1 MLYTTSISSKPVSNM
16 KDPLTEYGDLQ
27 PRRSFL
33 LNSGMGLGAAALA
46 AMMPKRG
53 FSVDHVFDSKPKA
66 KRVIF
71 LFMAGAPSQ
80 MDLFDYKPEL
90 HKLFKTDLPKS
101 VSQGQRVTAMT
112 RGKQQ
117 LIAPSTF
124 SFAQKGKSGVWMSE
138 LLPHLS
144 TVADDLCFVHSFN
157 TNAINHDPGKTSF
170 CTGAEVPGR
179 PSMGAWLS
187 YGLGSLNKDLPDF
200 VVMPSAFW
208 SGRVNVQALYT
219 RLWGSS
225 FLPSKHQ
232 GTSFQTI
239 GDPVLFLS
247 NPKGI
252 DGKVRRRMLDSLAEL
267 NQKHLAEI
275 KDPEIQTT
283 IAQQEMAFR
292 MQSSVPE
299 LTDISK
305 EPNSVLEAYGPEVN
319 KTGSYA
325 RNCLL
330 ARRMIERDVRFVQ
343 LFHRGWDH
351 HSRLPDNLRGQC
363 RDVDQPTSALLK
375 DLKSRGL
382 LDDTLI
388 VFVGEFG
395 RTVYGQGNITRD
407 NYGRDHHP
415 RCFSGWLAGGG
426 IKGGMH
432 YGATDDFSYNVVED
446 PVHVRDLH
454 ATMLHLLG
462 IDHSKLTFPYQGL
475 DQKLTG
481 VLESRVVKKIIS

>member
-1 MLYTTSISSKPVSNM
+1 MN
-16 KDPLTEYGDLQ
+16 DLLREHDQ
-27 PRRSFL
+27 LGSRRSFL
-33 LNSGMGLGAAALA
+33 LNTGMGLGATALA
-46 AMMPKRG
+46 TLVPQPAAAANFRLKG
-53 FSVDHVFDSKPKA
+53 KPRA

-80 MDLFDYKPEL
+80 VDLFDYKPDL
-90 HKLFKTDLPKS
+90 HKLFKTELPKS

-117 LIAPSTF
+117 LVAPTMF
-124 SFAQKGKSGVWMSE
+124 KFAQKGKNGVWMSE

-144 TVADDLCFVHSFN
+144 DLADDLCLVHSFN

-170 CTGAEVPGR
+170 CTGSEIPGQA
-179 PSMGAWLS
+179 SMGAWLS

-208 SGRVNVQALYT
+208 SGRVNVQALYA

-232 GTSFQTI
+232 GTPFQTV

-252 DGKVRRRMLDSLAEL
+252 DGKVRRRMLDSLAKL

-305 EPNSVLEAYGPEVN
+305 EPKEVMAMYGPEVN

-351 HSRLPDNLRGQC
+351 HSRLPDNMRGQC
-363 RDVDQPTSALLK
+363 RDVDQPTAALLK

-382 LDDTLI
+382 LEDTL
-388 VFVGEFG
+388 VVCVGEFG
-395 RTVYGQGNITRD
+395 RTVYGQGNITRT

-432 YGATDDFSYNVVED
+432 YGKTDDFSYNIAEN

-462 IDHSKLTFPYQGL
+462 VNHSRLTFPFQGL
-475 DQKLTG
+475 DHKLTG
-481 VLESRVVKKIIS
+481 VLESRVIKEIIS

>member
-1 MLYTTSISSKPVSNM
+1 MN
-16 KDPLTEYGDLQ
+16 DLLREHDLLAS
-27 PRRSFL
+27 RRSFL
-33 LNSGMGLGAAALA
+33 LNTGMGLGATALA
-46 AMMPKRG
+46 TLVPQPAAAANFRLKG
-53 FSVDHVFDSKPKA
+53 KPRA

-80 MDLFDYKPEL
+80 VDLFDYKPDL
-90 HKLFKTDLPKS
+90 HKLFKTELPKS

-117 LIAPSTF
+117 LVAPTMF
-124 SFAQKGKSGVWMSE
+124 KFAQKGKNGVWMSE

-144 TVADDLCFVHSFN
+144 DLADDLCLVHSFN

-170 CTGAEVPGR
+170 CTGSEIPGQA
-179 PSMGAWLS
+179 SMGAWLS

-208 SGRVNVQALYT
+208 SGRVNVQALYA

-232 GTSFQTI
+232 GTPFQTV

-252 DGKVRRRMLDSLAEL
+252 DGKVRRRMLDSLAKL

-305 EPNSVLEAYGPEVN
+305 EPKEVMAMYGPEVN

-351 HSRLPDNLRGQC
+351 HSRLPDNMRGQC
-363 RDVDQPTSALLK
+363 RDVDQPTAALLK

-382 LDDTLI
+382 LEDTL
-388 VFVGEFG
+388 VVCVGEFG
-395 RTVYGQGNITRD
+395 RTVYGQGNITRT

-432 YGATDDFSYNVVED
+432 YGKTDDFSYNVAEN

-462 IDHSKLTFPYQGL
+462 IDHRKLTFPFQGL

-481 VLESRVVKKIIS
+481 VEESRVIKEIIS

>member
-1 MLYTTSISSKPVSNM
+1 
-16 KDPLTEYGDLQ
+16 
-27 PRRSFL
+27 
-33 LNSGMGLGAAALA
+33 MG
-46 AMMPKRG
+46 
-53 FSVDHVFDSKPKA
+53 S
-66 KRVIF
+66 
-71 LFMAGAPSQ
+71 
-80 MDLFDYKPEL
+80 
-90 HKLFKTDLPKS
+90 
-101 VSQGQRVTAMT
+101 
-112 RGKQQ
+112 
-117 LIAPSTF
+117 
-124 SFAQKGKSGVWMSE
+124 
-138 LLPHLS
+138 
-144 TVADDLCFVHSFN
+144 
-157 TNAINHDPGKTSF
+157 
-170 CTGAEVPGR
+170 
-179 PSMGAWLS
+179 WLS
-187 YGLGSLNKDLPDF
+187 YGLGTLNKDLPDF

-208 SGRVNVQALYT
+208 SGRVNVQALYA

-232 GTSFQTI
+232 GTPFQTV

-252 DGKVRRRMLDSLAEL
+252 DGKVRRRMLDALGEL
-267 NQKHLAEI
+267 NRKHLAEI

-305 EPNSVLEAYGPEVN
+305 EPKEVMAMYGPEVN

-351 HSRLPDNLRGQC
+351 HSRLPDNMRGQC
-363 RDVDQPTSALLK
+363 RDVDQPTAALLK

-382 LDDTLI
+382 LEDTL
-388 VFVGEFG
+388 VVCVGEFG
-395 RTVYGQGNITRD
+395 RTVYGQGNITRT

-432 YGATDDFSYNVVED
+432 YGKTDDFSYNVVEN

-462 IDHSKLTFPYQGL
+462 VNHSRLTFPFQGL
-475 DQKLTG
+475 DHKLTG
-481 VLESRVVKKIIS
+481 VLESRVIKEIIS

>member
-1 MLYTTSISSKPVSNM
+1 MN
-16 KDPLTEYGDLQ
+16 DLLREHDLLAS
-27 PRRSFL
+27 RRSFL
-33 LNSGMGLGAAALA
+33 LNTGMGLGATALA
-46 AMMPKRG
+46 TLVPQPAAAANFRLKG
-53 FSVDHVFDSKPKA
+53 KPRA

-80 MDLFDYKPEL
+80 VDLFDYKPDL
-90 HKLFKTDLPKS
+90 HKLFKTELPKS

-117 LIAPSTF
+117 LVAPTMF
-124 SFAQKGKSGVWMSE
+124 KFAQKGKNGVWMSE

-144 TVADDLCFVHSFN
+144 DLADDLCLVHSFN

-208 SGRVNVQALYT
+208 SGRVNVQALYA

-232 GTSFQTI
+232 GTPFQTV

-252 DGKVRRRMLDSLAEL
+252 DGKVRRRMLDTLAKL

-305 EPNSVLEAYGPEVN
+305 EPKEVMAMYGPEVN

-351 HSRLPDNLRGQC
+351 HSRLPDNMRGQC
-363 RDVDQPTSALLK
+363 RDVDQPTAALLK

-382 LDDTLI
+382 LEDTL
-388 VFVGEFG
+388 VVCVGEFG
-395 RTVYGQGNITRD
+395 RTVYGQGNITRT

-432 YGATDDFSYNVVED
+432 YGKTDDFSYNIAEN

-462 IDHSKLTFPYQGL
+462 VNHSRLTFPFQGL
-475 DQKLTG
+475 DHKLTG
-481 VLESRVVKKIIS
+481 VLESRVIKEIIS

>member
-1 MLYTTSISSKPVSNM
+1 MSHDLSRTV
-16 KDPLTEYGDLQ
+16 DLQ
-27 PRRSFL
+27 SRRTFL
-33 LNSGMGLGAAALA
+33 LNSGMGLGAAAYASLVSRTRA
-46 AMMPKRG
+46 SNQPGVHHKA
-53 FSVDHVFDSKPKA
+53 KA

-80 MDLFDYKPEL
+80 VDLFDYKPDL
-90 HKLFKTDLPKS
+90 HKLFKTELPKS
-101 VSQGQRVTAMT
+101 VSKGQRVTTMT
-112 RGKQQ
+112 RGRQQ
-117 LIAPSTF
+117 LVAPSRF
-124 SFAQKGKSGVWMSE
+124 GFARQGKSGVWMSD

-144 TVADDLCFVHSFN
+144 TAADDLCLIHSFN

-170 CTGAEVPGR
+170 CTGSEIPGK
-179 PSMGAWLS
+179 PSMGSWLS
-187 YGLGSLNKDLPDF
+187 YGLGSLNKELPDF
-200 VVMPSAFW
+200 VVVPSAFW
-208 SGRVNVQALYT
+208 SGRVNVQALYA
-219 RLWGSS
+219 RLWGSG

-232 GTSFQTI
+232 GTSFQST

-252 DGKVRRRMLDSLAEL
+252 DGNVRRRMLDSLGEL
-267 NQKHLAEI
+267 NEKHHSEI
-275 KDPEIQTT
+275 GDPEIRTT

-299 LTDISK
+299 LSDISK
-305 EPNSVLEAYGPEVN
+305 EPKEVLEIYGPEVH
-319 KTGSYA
+319 KPGSYA

-330 ARRMIERDVRFVQ
+330 ARRMAERDVRFVQ

-351 HSRLPDNLRGQC
+351 HSRLPDNMRGQC
-363 RDVDQPTSALLK
+363 RDVDQPTAALLK
-375 DLKSRGL
+375 DLKWRGL
-382 LDDTLI
+382 LDDTLV

-432 YGATDDFSYNVVED
+432 YGKTDDFSYNVVEN

-462 IDHSKLTFPYQGL
+462 IDHHRLSVQYQGL
-475 DQKLTG
+475 DQRLTG
-481 VLESRVVKKIIS
+481 VEKSRVVKEIIR

>member
-1 MLYTTSISSKPVSNM
+1 MTD
-16 KDPLTEYGDLQ
+16 DPSTAADLQ
-27 PRRSFL
+27 SRRTFL
-33 LNSGMGLGAAALA
+33 LNSGMGLGAAAFA
-46 AMMPKRG
+46 SMMTRAGATKQLG
-53 FSVDHVFDSKPKA
+53 VHHKAKA

-80 MDLFDYKPEL
+80 VDLFDYKPDL
-90 HKLFKTDLPKS
+90 HKLFKTELPKS
-101 VSQGQRVTAMT
+101 VSKGQRVTTMT
-112 RGKQQ
+112 RGKRQ
-117 LIAPSTF
+117 LVAPSRF
-124 SFAQKGKSGVWMSE
+124 GFARKGKSGVWMSD

-144 TVADDLCFVHSFN
+144 AAADDLCLIHSFN

-170 CTGAEVPGR
+170 CTGAEVPGK

-200 VVMPSAFW
+200 VVIPSAFW
-208 SGRVNVQALYT
+208 SGRVNVQALYA
-219 RLWGSS
+219 RLWGSG

-232 GTSFQTI
+232 GTSFQST

-252 DGKVRRRMLDSLAEL
+252 DRNVRRRMLDSLAKL
-267 NQKHLAEI
+267 NEKHHSEI
-275 KDPEIQTT
+275 GDPEIRTT

-292 MQSSVPE
+292 MQASVPE
-299 LTDISK
+299 LSDVSK
-305 EPNSVLEAYGPEVN
+305 EPKEVLEMYGPEVH

-330 ARRMIERDVRFVQ
+330 ARRMAERDIRFVQ

-351 HSRLPDNLRGQC
+351 HSSLPNNMRGQC
-363 RDVDQPTSALLK
+363 RDVDQPTAALLK
-375 DLKSRGL
+375 DLKLRGL
-382 LDDTLI
+382 LDDTLV

-432 YGATDDFSYNVVED
+432 YGKTDDFSYNVVEN

-462 IDHSKLTFPYQGL
+462 IDHHRLSVQFQGL
-475 DQKLTG
+475 DQRLTG
-481 VLESRVVKKIIS
+481 VEKSRVVKEIIS

>member
-1 MLYTTSISSKPVSNM
+1 
-16 KDPLTEYGDLQ
+16 
-27 PRRSFL
+27 
-33 LNSGMGLGAAALA
+33 
-46 AMMPKRG
+46 
-53 FSVDHVFDSKPKA
+53 
-66 KRVIF
+66 
-71 LFMAGAPSQ
+71 MAGAPSQ
-80 MDLFDYKPEL
+80 VDLFDYKPDL
-90 HKLFKTDLPKS
+90 HKLFKTELPQSIRK
-101 VSQGQRVTAMT
+101 GQRVTAMT
-112 RGKQQ
+112 RGKEK
-117 LIAPSTF
+117 LVAPSTF
-124 SFAQKGKSGVWMSE
+124 KFARQGKSGVWMCE

-144 TVADDLCFVHSFN
+144 KVADDLCLIHSFN

-170 CTGAEVPGR
+170 CTGSEIPGK
-179 PSMGAWLS
+179 PSMGSWLS

-200 VVMPSAFW
+200 VVLPSAFW
-208 SGRVNVQALYT
+208 SGRVNVQALYA
-219 RLWGSS
+219 RLWGSA
-225 FLPSKHQ
+225 FLPSRHQ
-232 GTSFQTI
+232 GTSFQTV

-247 NPKGI
+247 NPRGI
-252 DGKVRRRMLDSLAEL
+252 DGKVRRRMLDSLSQL

-275 KDPEIQTT
+275 GDPEIQTT

-292 MQSSVPE
+292 MQSSVPK

-305 EPNSVLEAYGPEVN
+305 EPKGVLEMYGPEVN
-319 KTGSYA
+319 KLGSYA

-330 ARRMIERDVRFVQ
+330 ARRMVERDVRFVQ

-351 HSRLPDNLRGQC
+351 HSRLPDNMRGQC
-363 RDVDQPTSALLK
+363 RDVDQPTAALLK

-382 LDDTLI
+382 LNDTLV

-395 RTVYGQGNITRD
+395 RTVFGQGNITRD

-432 YGATDDFSYNVVED
+432 YGKTDDFSYNVVEN

-462 IDHSKLTFPYQGL
+462 VDHRELIFPFQGL

-481 VLESRVVKKIIS
+481 VEKSRVVKEIIS